1 MKTVIGIDYGT
12 QSARALLL
20 SAEDGRVLASYSSPY
35 PHGILPGDLC
45 SAEDYED
52 LFYTLL
58 RKVTPEEYRST
69 VAGICVDAT
78 SMTLVPVA
86 ADGEILGRKPEFANE
101 PHAQIKLWKCHSA
114 QAQAE
119 EAEALAR
126 KMDAAFIRRTGGRIS
141 SEWMLPKLLKIR
153 DEAPEIYEKIDLAF
167 DLCEFFTYRLTGEIH
182 RGTGSMGFKAN
193 WSPELGFPDR
203 DFMEALRPGFAD
215 EYAYKLRG
223 PVNTP
228 GEKVGVL
235 RKELADELGLP
246 DNVAIA
252 TGVLDGFTSLV
263 SLGALREGDGAMI
276 LGTSSTMTLQ
286 FPEYREVPE
295 VCGVAKDGLTK
306 GLYGLDSGQCANGDL
321 LAWFLENGLSGKITD
336 EAKERGMNVHA
347 LLCEKIKE
355 PWNCALTVV
364 DWFNGSRNAPSD
376 LSLTGSIHGMTL
388 RTKPEDIYLAM
399 LQGLACGMGENIA
412 VCEASGVPVKRIVA
426 TGGITEKNP
435 FMMQQY
441 ANLLDRDIAVGN
453 FPEGPALG
461 AGIFA
466 AVAAGIYPDALAGFE
481 AMGVKKFTH
490 YTPDEAHRAEYA
502 AIRQRNRAARV
513 MEVRRQKEK

>member
-52 LFYTLL
+52 LLYILL

-114 QAQAE
+114 QAQAK
-119 EAEALAR
+119 EAEDLAR
-126 KMDAAFIRRTGGRIS
+126 KMNAAFIRRTGGRIS

-193 WSPELGFPDR
+193 WSPEQGFPDR

-215 EYAYKLRG
+215 EYA
-223 PVNTP
+223 
-228 GEKVGVL
+228 
-235 RKELADELGLP
+235 
-246 DNVAIA
+246 
-252 TGVLDGFTSLV
+252 
-263 SLGALREGDGAMI
+263 
-276 LGTSSTMTLQ
+276 
-286 FPEYREVPE
+286 
-295 VCGVAKDGLTK
+295 
-306 GLYGLDSGQCANGDL
+306 
-321 LAWFLENGLSGKITD
+321 
-336 EAKERGMNVHA
+336 
-347 LLCEKIKE
+347 
-355 PWNCALTVV
+355 
-364 DWFNGSRNAPSD
+364 
-376 LSLTGSIHGMTL
+376 
-388 RTKPEDIYLAM
+388 
-399 LQGLACGMGENIA
+399 
-412 VCEASGVPVKRIVA
+412 
-426 TGGITEKNP
+426 
-435 FMMQQY
+435 
-441 ANLLDRDIAVGN
+441 
-453 FPEGPALG
+453 
-461 AGIFA
+461 
-466 AVAAGIYPDALAGFE
+466 
-481 AMGVKKFTH
+481 
-490 YTPDEAHRAEYA
+490 
-502 AIRQRNRAARV
+502 
-513 MEVRRQKEK
+513 